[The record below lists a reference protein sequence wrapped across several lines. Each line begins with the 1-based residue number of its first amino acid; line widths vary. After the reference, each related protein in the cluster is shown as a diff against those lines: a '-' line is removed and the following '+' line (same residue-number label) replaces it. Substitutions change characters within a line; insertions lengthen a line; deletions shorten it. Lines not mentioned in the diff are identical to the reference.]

1 MTCVD
6 CHYFLGWSRSL
17 GSAVGFDH
25 DDGCTMIA
33 GFGGEQCSRI
43 ACLNSLSLVGEVVI
57 RRETARAT
65 HDESGDL

>member
-1 MTCVD
+1 
-6 CHYFLGWSRSL
+6 
-17 GSAVGFDH
+17 
-25 DDGCTMIA
+25 MIA